1 MKKYTLND
9 KDFIPSMQELIV
21 LFFLAFCFGALLGNT
36 KRRRRRKKN
45 TLTIVKI
52 ASKSLVNTNYFSN

>member
-9 KDFIPSMQELIV
+9 KDFIPSMQKLIV
-21 LFFLAFCFGALLGNT
+21 LFFLVFCFGALLGNT
-36 KRRRRRKKN
+36 KRRRKKN

-52 ASKSLVNTNYFSN
+52 ASKSLVNTNCFSN